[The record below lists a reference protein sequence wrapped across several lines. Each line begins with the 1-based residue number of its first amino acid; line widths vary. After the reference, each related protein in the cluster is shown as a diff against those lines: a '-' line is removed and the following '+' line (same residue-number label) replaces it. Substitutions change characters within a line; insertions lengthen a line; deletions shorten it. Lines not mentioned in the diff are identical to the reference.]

1 MCSVDN
7 NMTTRHHNF
16 NVLLNTLAYTSLLAG
31 GLFFSK
37 DAFDQYLEGKTALQI
52 TQQTLTLE
60 DFPAVTICFDYFGDD
75 FCESM
80 SKDLDWNVTYF
91 WTMGDF
97 GATSDEMT
105 YR

>member
-7 NMTTRHHNF
+7 NMTPRQHNF
-16 NVLLNTLAYTSLLAG
+16 NVFLRTLAYTSLLAG

-37 DAFDQYLEGKTALQI
+37 DAFDQYLVGKTALQI
-52 TQQTLTLE
+52 SQQTLAPE
-60 DFPAVTICFDYFGDD
+60 DFPAVTICFDDFDDD

-91 WTMGDF
+91 WAMDDF
-97 GATSDEMT
+97 GVTSDEMT

>member
-7 NMTTRHHNF
+7 NMTPTQHNF
-16 NVLLNTLAYTSLLAG
+16 NVFLETLAYTILLAG

-60 DFPAVTICFDYFGDD
+60 DFPVVTICFDDFVHD

-91 WTMGDF
+91 WTMDDLGV
-97 GATSDEMT
+97 TSDEMT